1 MNFLIKIT
9 FAILMGCSLQAFANN
24 AQHDHERDK
33 DRHHQGNHHQ
43 EKNQGT
49 DVSSNYYND
58 LFLSKHDLLV
68 ANTGDVNVT
77 FLYKE
82 AAYLNDLFLT
92 GNPNK
97 ILNNQTA
104 TIDQVFSLGS
114 FQAGAKIAFDM
125 FVNNTGNT
133 YFTGSPALNPD
144 QQLHA
149 IFSFIN
155 EDTIKIGFEDIFGGG
170 DRDYDDLVFKVSNV
184 TLGHSAVQPV
194 PEPQTYLL
202 MLLGLL
208 LVAQASRRRQI
219 KR

>member
-9 FAILMGCSLQAFANN
+9 FAMLMGCSLQAFASNE
-24 AQHDHERDK
+24 QHHHARDK
-33 DRHHQGNHHQ
+33 DTHHQSNHHQ
-43 EKNQGT
+43 VEHHSKDT
-49 DVSSNYYND
+49 SSNYYND
-58 LFLSKHDLLV
+58 LFLSSFDLLV
-68 ANTGDVNVT
+68 ANAGDVSVT
-77 FLYKE
+77 FLYKS
-82 AAYLNDLFLT
+82 AAFSNDLFLT

-97 ILNNQTA
+97 ILNNQA
-104 TIDQVFSLGS
+104 AAVGQVFSLGS

-125 FVNNTGNT
+125 VVNNTGYT
-133 YFTGSPALNPD
+133 FFTGSPALNPD
-144 QQLHA
+144 QKLHA

-155 EDTIKIGFEDIFGGG
+155 EDTIKISFEDIFGGG

-202 MLLGLL
+202 MLGGLL
-208 LVAQASRRRQI
+208 LVAQASRRRQS